1 LQKDQNTQK
10 LIIPYL
16 LGELSPEER
25 EKLEDQYFDDASLFE
40 EMGMVEDELIEA
52 QLNNELSGPA
62 LERFKEQ
69 FSKSA
74 RRENLDFTKAL
85 LSYAQAHSQFGTIA
99 ASPTPQVKQSGFRL
113 VFKQRW
119 AVATALVFMVLG
131 GVSLIYLIRARRE
144 VNQLR
149 NERAALEQ
157 RTRELENKSAA
168 QNTRIEQL
176 ASELDRAREGIK
188 QSPTPNASPELNVTE
203 RGPSVATGIVIAR
216 LVRSKNNRQILN
228 VSPAASVLRL
238 HIVIEKGN
246 YQSYGVIIGDDNGEV
261 FRHDQARPQQTLNAY
276 FIVVEIPLR
285 QLLPRHRY
293 LLKVSGVDA
302 TGKTEDVG
310 QTYFSFVKR

>member
-1 LQKDQNTQK
+1 MQKDQNTQK

-16 LGELSPEER
+16 LGELSPKER
-25 EKLEDQYFDDASLFE
+25 EKLEDQYFDDDSLFE

-85 LSYAQAHSQFGTIA
+85 LRYAQAHSQLRTVA
-99 ASPTPQVKQSGFRL
+99 ASPTPQSGFRL

-119 AVATALVFMVLG
+119 AVAAALVFMVLG
-131 GVSLIYLIRARRE
+131 GMSLIYLIRARRE

-157 RTRELENKSAA
+157 RTRELENRSAA

-176 ASELDRAREGIK
+176 ASELDRTREGIK

-203 RGPSVATGIVIAR
+203 RGPSVATGVVIAR
-216 LVRSKNNRQILN
+216 LVRSKNNRQVLN

-238 HIVIEKGN
+238 HIVIGKGN

-276 FIVVEIPLR
+276 FIEVEIPLR

-302 TGKTEDVG
+302 TGKAEDVG